1 LYRYT
6 PDKVPNVRFSV
17 AKAFG
22 EVAAA
27 VDTSVVE
34 GEIKPILFE
43 MEQDADADVRFY
55 AGQSL
60 QQCDNKLRGGA

>member
-1 LYRYT
+1 M
-6 PDKVPNVRFSV
+6 RFSV

-22 EVAAA
+22 EVASA
-27 VDTSVVE
+27 VDAAVVE

-55 AGQSL
+55 ATQSL
-60 QQCDNKLRGGA
+60 QMCENKLRVHGLGFRF

>member
-1 LYRYT
+1 M
-6 PDKVPNVRFSV
+6 RFSV

-22 EVAAA
+22 EVASA
-27 VDTSVVE
+27 VDASVVE

-55 AGQSL
+55 ATQSL
-60 QQCDNKLRGGA
+60 QMCENKLRVA